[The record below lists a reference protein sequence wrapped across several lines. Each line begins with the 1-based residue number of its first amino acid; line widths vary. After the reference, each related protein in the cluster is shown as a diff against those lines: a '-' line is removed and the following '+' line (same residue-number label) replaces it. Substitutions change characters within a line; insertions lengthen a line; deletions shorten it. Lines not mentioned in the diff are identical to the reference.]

1 MKQNPLV
8 SVIVPN
14 YNYARFLRQRIDSI
28 LLQDFTDY
36 ELILLD
42 DASSDDSRSILESYR
57 SNPHTACIV
66 CNEQNS
72 GSPFSQWQ
80 KGLSL
85 ARGKYVWIAESDD
98 YAASSFLRET
108 VDVMERHP
116 EAVIC
121 FAGSSR
127 IDPHG
132 HLLKKDNDYWSRNP
146 MLHRRGYRVLDG
158 MAYIVHN
165 LYWRNYIYNAS
176 GALFKK
182 DALKDVD
189 LSSCT
194 AMHCC
199 GDWLFWAK
207 LAAHGQVIE
216 IYKKLNYFRSHMT
229 GNIHGRLNRSL
240 EGTVKLI
247 KLLFMDFA
255 PAVTTG
261 AAAIVTIFYKLP
273 VPVALLV
280 VLVIP
285 VGTFIVFRQIS
296 TQKGIRVE
304 LMETKAEMDGTM
316 VELLGGIETIR
327 ALDSA
332 EAEGGRIQHRA

>member
-1 MKQNPLV
+1 MMKQNPLV

-216 IYKKLNYFRSHMT
+216 IYKKLNYFRSHEVSASTQGRRT
-229 GNIHGRLNRSL
+229 GTALKEDFRVVKDL
-240 EGTVKLI
+240 EETFPTIGIYRRTLRRGQFYKHIRRMHASPTVKQE
-247 KLLFMDFA
+247 LFD
-255 PAVTTG
+255 
-261 AAAIVTIFYKLP
+261 
-273 VPVALLV
+273 ALND
-280 VLVIP
+280 
-285 VGTFIVFRQIS
+285 T
-296 TQKGIRVE
+296 
-304 LMETKAEMDGTM
+304 
-316 VELLGGIETIR
+316 LGGSMKDYLLER
-327 ALDSA
+327 ANRYAGFLCPFLLTDK
-332 EAEGGRIQHRA
+332 RHRL

>member
-1 MKQNPLV
+1 MMKQNPLV

-132 HLLKKDNDYWSRNP
+132 
-146 MLHRRGYRVLDG
+146 RVAVSSQQG
-158 MAYIVHN
+158 
-165 LYWRNYIYNAS
+165 LYKSFFI
-176 GALFKK
+176 
-182 DALKDVD
+182 D
-189 LSSCT
+189 
-194 AMHCC
+194 
-199 GDWLFWAK
+199 
-207 LAAHGQVIE
+207 AHG
-216 IYKKLNYFRSHMT
+216 N
-229 GNIHGRLNRSL
+229 G
-240 EGTVKLI
+240 
-247 KLLFMDFA
+247 
-255 PAVTTG
+255 
-261 AAAIVTIFYKLP
+261 LP
-273 VPVALLV
+273 
-280 VLVIP
+280 
-285 VGTFIVFRQIS
+285 
-296 TQKGIRVE
+296 
-304 LMETKAEMDGTM
+304 
-316 VELLGGIETIR
+316 
-327 ALDSA
+327 DS
-332 EAEGGRIQHRA
+332 RI

>member
-1 MKQNPLV
+1 M
-8 SVIVPN
+8 
-14 YNYARFLRQRIDSI
+14 
-28 LLQDFTDY
+28 QDFTDY

-199 GDWLFWAK
+199 GDCYRRTLRR
-207 LAAHGQVIE
+207 GQF
-216 IYKKLNYFRSHMT
+216 YKHIRRMHASP
-229 GNIHGRLNRSL
+229 
-240 EGTVKLI
+240 TVKQE
-247 KLLFMDFA
+247 LFD
-255 PAVTTG
+255 
-261 AAAIVTIFYKLP
+261 
-273 VPVALLV
+273 ALND
-280 VLVIP
+280 
-285 VGTFIVFRQIS
+285 T
-296 TQKGIRVE
+296 
-304 LMETKAEMDGTM
+304 
-316 VELLGGIETIR
+316 LGGSMKDYLLER
-327 ALDSA
+327 ANRYAGFLCPFLLTDK
-332 EAEGGRIQHRA
+332 RHRL